1 MDTMNQGLY
10 LYCLARLSRL
20 PPLPLEG
27 QGVDGQSPLEVA
39 SFQDLAAVW
48 SPVPVEDF
56 CGPEAEERL
65 RDLTWIGP
73 RVIRHQ
79 EVVAG
84 VMRHSPVLPVRFG
97 TIFASRANLEKV
109 LQRHSDTIAGFLE
122 HFTDQ
127 EEWAVKGMLDRPG
140 AREKLFSLKLAREA
154 ERLTALSPGKRYV
167 EEQRLRAACD
177 QELPRWLQKVCRE
190 VWTDLRDYA
199 AQVQERRL
207 LSRKTTGSDQD
218 MVWNWALLIPRPAVG
233 GFKTLIREVNA
244 QCAQHG
250 LRLEVTGPWPP
261 YSFCPA
267 LDMEPE
273 A

>member
-1 MDTMNQGLY
+1 MKQGIY
-10 LYCLARLSRL
+10 LYCLARLSQL
-20 PPLPLEG
+20 PPFPLEG
-27 QGVDGQSPLEVA
+27 KGVDGQSPLEVA
-39 SFQDLAAVW
+39 IFQDLAAVW

-65 RDLTWIGP
+65 GDLTWIGP

-97 TIFASRANLEKV
+97 TIFSSQANLEKV
-109 LQRHSDTIAGFLE
+109 LERHSDTIAGFLE
-122 HFTDQ
+122 RLADQ

-140 AREKLFSLKLAREA
+140 AKDKLFSLKLALEA
-154 ERLTALSPGKRYV
+154 ESLEALSPGKRYF

-177 QELPRWLQKVCRE
+177 QELKRWLQEVCRTL
-190 VWTDLRDYA
+190 WTELRDYA
-199 AQVQERRL
+199 AEVQERRL
-207 LSRKTTGSDQD
+207 LSRETTGSDQD
-218 MVWNWALLIPRPAVG
+218 MVWNWALLMPRQVVG
-233 GFKTLIREVNA
+233 GFQALIKDVNA
-244 QCAQHG
+244 RYADRG
-250 LRLEVTGPWPP
+250 LRLEMTGPWPP

-267 LDMEPE
+267 LDMEPD